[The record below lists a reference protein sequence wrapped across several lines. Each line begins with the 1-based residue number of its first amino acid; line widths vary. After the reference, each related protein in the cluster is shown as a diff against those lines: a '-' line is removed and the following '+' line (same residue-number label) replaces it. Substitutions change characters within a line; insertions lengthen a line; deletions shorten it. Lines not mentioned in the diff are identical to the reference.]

1 MSVTPLNLMNEFDME
16 ELTSKFALLS
26 VKDKKRKWTDTDMC
40 AEENMPVEEEVVV
53 QNPQIVDYVNR
64 YIVIENDDLEE
75 GEICEGEGER
85 EDVEEDTRMN
95 VVEDDEEDNHV
106 NVVEDVEEDNHVNV
120 IEDDEDTRMV
130 VVEDEDEDRDFD
142 EIEDSG
148 PLKLSDLY
156 V

>member
-75 GEICEGEGER
+75 GEIWEGER

-106 NVVEDVEEDNHVNV
+106 NVVEDDEEDNHVNV
-120 IEDDEDTRMV
+120 VEDD
-130 VVEDEDEDRDFD
+130 VEHRYFVEM
-142 EIEDSG
+142 EDSG